1 MEFSQ
6 SNRTSNLPGPLRPAP
21 DMKAAWRDVDLDFDT
36 AANQLVAD
44 HSRDGAV
51 RDLPVTDLRM
61 YAVGGQEGRFALV
74 PLAKHRVPIALRSG
88 ALSTLCTKLG
98 APTEFIRDR
107 LPAPLQLATLNVLL
121 AEEERAMGATLR
133 LRGSEVSAIV
143 SGRYA
148 PLDAP
153 ELMETLREVFVEQGI
168 LRDVRVKSL
177 VSGMTDA
184 LRIILPST
192 EVALKEGDVSAV
204 GLDVS
209 SSSFGRSAVHVRAI
223 TWRVVCTNGLRAEE
237 SSGRASFRHIGDPAR
252 LKNGLREAVPNVI
265 AQASGLMDQW
275 RLATRAYVED
285 LASTIDELREFT
297 MAEREVLEAAVL
309 QEAETERLPKRLD
322 AYRFVNGMTKAA
334 HHAEPAR
341 RLELEAMAGAFLAR
355 SVR

>member
-1 MEFSQ
+1 MQVTQ
-6 SNRTSNLPGPLRPAP
+6 SNRSSTLPAPLRPAP
-21 DMKAAWRDVDLDFDT
+21 DMKAAWRDVDVDFDT
-36 AANQLVAD
+36 AANQLIAD
-44 HSRDGAV
+44 HSRDGAPQ
-51 RDLPVTDLRM
+51 DLPVTDLRM
-61 YAVGGQEGRFALV
+61 YAVSEQAGQFALV
-74 PLAKHRVPIALRSG
+74 PLAKHRAPIALRSG

-98 APTEFIRDR
+98 APTEFVRDR

-121 AEEERAMGATLR
+121 AEEDKSLGATLR

-148 PLDAP
+148 PLDAS
-153 ELMETLREVFVEQGI
+153 ELMETLREVFAEQGI

-192 EVALKEGDVSAV
+192 QVALKEGDVSAV

-209 SSSFGRSAVHVRAI
+209 TSSFGRSAVHVRAI
-223 TWRVVCTNGLRAEE
+223 TWRLVCTNGLRAAE

-252 LKNGLREAVPNVI
+252 LKDGLREAVPNVI

-275 RLATRAYVED
+275 RRATMSYVED
-285 LASTIDELREFT
+285 LAATIDGLRDFT
-297 MAEREVLEAAVL
+297 TAEREVLEAAVL
-309 QEAETERLPKRLD
+309 QEAEVDRLPKRLD
-322 AYRFVNGMTKAA
+322 TYRFVNGMTKAA
-334 HHAEPAR
+334 HQAEPAR
-341 RLELEAMAGAFLAR
+341 RLELEAMAGDFLAR